1 MLSTNLPFISV
12 QLYNLARM
20 FHEWPTA
27 TVKLGT
33 RLSQIPLAGS
43 QFHGLPTAIREIS
56 GLAPPSVDF
65 VYYLMPWIM
74 INTGALTKET
84 TATSLIRMFIVG
96 PEVSLKGSPT
106 VSPTTAAL

>member
-33 RLSQIPLAGS
+33 RL
-43 QFHGLPTAIREIS
+43 R
-56 GLAPPSVDF
+56 D
-65 VYYLMPWIM
+65 
-74 INTGALTKET
+74 
-84 TATSLIRMFIVG
+84 
-96 PEVSLKGSPT
+96 
-106 VSPTTAAL
+106 